1 LPILTKRTYISPW
14 CSLSWSE
21 RPCITYYAQ
30 SCKLLLQLEQFSQDH
45 NVLREGLRGLLER
58 QSGLEVVAEASDGRQ
73 AIRFAQQYLPKV
85 AIVDIAM
92 PGLNGIE
99 AARAIIDTC
108 SQTAVI
114 ILSMYHDESY
124 VLRALKAGARAYLLK
139 DSLKAD
145 LVAAV
150 RGVVLGQ
157 SYFSPRVSQLLQED
171 YVREMAEKQK
181 DDSYELL
188 TVRER
193 EILQLAAEGNSN
205 RDIANM
211 LNLSLYTVDTH
222 RSHILRKL
230 NLHSVPELILYA
242 VRKGIIR

>member
-1 LPILTKRTYISPW
+1 VKSIRIL
-14 CSLSWSE
+14 L
-21 RPCITYYAQ
+21 AD
-30 SCKLLLQLEQFSQDH
+30 DH
-45 NVLREGLRGLLER
+45 NVIREGLRGLLER
-58 QSGLEVVAEASDGRQ
+58 QPDFEVVAEAGDGRQ
-73 AIRFAQQYLPKV
+73 AVTLAQEYHPDV
-85 AIVDIAM
+85 AFIDIAL

-99 AARAIIDTC
+99 ATSSIVASC

-114 ILSMYHDESY
+114 ILSMYCDESY

-145 LVAAV
+145 LMAAV
-150 RGVVLGQ
+150 RGVVLGH
-157 SYFSPRVSQLLQED
+157 SYFSPKVSQLLQED

-188 TVRER
+188 TTRER

-205 RDIANM
+205 KEIANR

-230 NLHSVPELILYA
+230 NLHSVPDLILYA